1 MDRDADPQPYQ
12 FHEWWMANRPKW
24 VQLPEEKARWAQR
37 GDESALELFVQELQE
52 AGMVHCVN
60 HGLFLQKSQ
69 EAGNVDA

>member
-12 FHEWWMANRPKW
+12 F
-24 VQLPEEKARWAQR
+24 
-37 GDESALELFVQELQE
+37 DESALELFVQELQE